1 MKATFS
7 KLMAV
12 VVTLSL
18 VCSFGATPAIAA
30 NPEPPAYN
38 GTVREQPARAV
49 EIPAEIR
56 GSFPQDAMSVEEFI
70 AYNSGRVPHALEEAV
85 EKEVAVIVELDQA
98 PLLAQNTAQ
107 MSLAAQRTY
116 VAGLEKAQ
124 ASLAPQIEAKGA
136 QIISSYTKVYNGF
149 LARVP
154 MNRMDDLRALSG
166 VKNVYL
172 APEYYPDLGAS
183 VPLVGAYD
191 VWADLGY
198 DGTGVNIAIVDT
210 GIDYTH
216 AALGGS
222 GDPADYT
229 ANDPDVIEA
238 GTFPTTKVVGGHDFA
253 GTNYDAGSDVVTNTI
268 PVEDPDPLD
277 ENSHGTHV
285 ASIAAGIAAG
295 DVMTGVAPMA
305 KLFALKVFGASG
317 STNLVPDALE
327 WVATHNLSATTE
339 ADKIHVINMSLGSS
353 WGPNDVT
360 DPEMEWIDNLTTSGV
375 VVVIS
380 AGNSGDTPYIV
391 GSPSVADSAISVAGS
406 TTGYATGPTTAIS
419 GTSYVTQTGIIYQV
433 PSFDG
438 GTGIF
443 TEAVTAELGYVGALT
458 DTDTLCAIGGIA
470 TDALEGKIALI
481 QRGTCGFTDKVNNAA
496 ALGAVGAIIFNDAAR
511 GNELVTM
518 AGPPVSI
525 PAGFIA
531 HTHGLYLVPADGEQ
545 IHVSAVDEVETVPS
559 LVPPDSV
566 YTSSSRGPRG
576 FDSKLKPEIA
586 APAVGIFAAQMG
598 TGNNGVAY
606 SGTSMAAPHVTGV
619 AAMLKQAHPTWT
631 AEQIKAAMMNTAAD
645 MIMPYPI
652 ARVGAGRVDALAAA
666 ETKVVA
672 VGDEDLVSLSYGVVY
687 DGDSD
692 GDGLKVVGGKEITLY
707 NWEATTQTYDV
718 AAMFHTDSIT
728 DGITFEFA
736 PATVEV
742 PAGGSATI
750 AVTMTMETAKMPAG
764 YSRAPE
770 EVSGYAMLTNAD
782 DESVLRVPFYFQ
794 PRPYTELTMTDSNTV
809 IESWLTDVVTA
820 TFDKTGA
827 IDPDPWAFPVLIT
840 DVNEAEQLD
849 AGDLRMLGMDYGWTS
864 GTYGPVFVVA
874 FNTYGPW
881 HTQHPYF
888 AEFDLYLDVDLDGVA
903 DWVVFNSDPDTLSV
917 YVPGVGVYAGAGSPY
932 YPYTDFNA
940 GFAEWYLPVD
950 WVLWSGS
957 TAFNYQMVG
966 FDWEGNADPMVGGT
980 FDWASPPLW
989 TDWDFDSAGG
999 EASAEIWFLDG
1010 YFTSEP
1016 LGFMVVDY
1024 VGDPR
1029 DAGQAYFVP
1038 IEYGGAPV
1046 TIEKTAEPT
1055 AMDAVANGV
1064 ITYTVTLA
1072 NPGTDDAT
1080 DVMFEDVLPT
1090 QMSFGSWITNTAGAI
1105 NVGDTIT
1112 WTGTVPAEDSV
1123 VFVFTAN
1130 LPDAETIS
1138 LLLAEGSVTN
1148 IATFEYAGG
1157 DGEAS
1162 ATTNFYRYIYLPL
1175 VMRAFTTP

>member
-1 MKATFS
+1 MKATLS
-7 KLMAV
+7 RLMAV
-12 VVTLSL
+12 VVAFSL
-18 VCSFGATPAIAA
+18 VCSFGATPASAA
-30 NPEPPAYN
+30 NPEPPTYN
-38 GTVREQPARAV
+38 GVVREQPARAV

-56 GSFPQDAMSVEEFI
+56 DNFPQEAMSVEEFI
-70 AYNSGRVPHALEEAV
+70 AYNGGRVPHALEGAV
-85 EKEVAVIVELDQA
+85 EKQVAVIIELDQA
-98 PLLAQNTAQ
+98 PLLASNTVR
-107 MSLAAQRTY
+107 MTTAAQRTY

-136 QIISSYTKVYNGF
+136 QIISSYTKIYNGF

-154 MNRMDDLRALSG
+154 MNRMNDLRALPG

-172 APEYYPDLGAS
+172 APKYYPDLGAS
-183 VPLVGAYD
+183 VPLIGAYD
-191 VWADLGY
+191 VWADPGY

-216 AALGGS
+216 AVFGGS
-222 GDPADYT
+222 GNPADYT
-229 ANDPDVIEA
+229 ANDPDIIET
-238 GTFPTTKVVGGHDFA
+238 GTFPTAKVVGGYDFA
-253 GTNYDAGSDVVTNTI
+253 GTDYNANEDTD
-268 PVEDPDPLD
+268 PVPDSDPLD

-285 ASIAAGIAAG
+285 ASIAAGIMAG

-305 KLFALKVFGASG
+305 KLFALKVFGAEG

-339 ADKIHVINMSLGSS
+339 AEKIHVVNMSLGSDY
-353 WGPNDVT
+353 GPNNPA
-360 DPEMEWIDNLTTSGV
+360 DPEMIWIDNLTASGV

-380 AGNSGDTPYIV
+380 AGNAGNTPYIV

-406 TTGYATGPTTAIS
+406 TAGYATGPTVEIVDTPYI
-419 GTSYVTQTGIIYQV
+419 TQTGIVYQV

-438 GTGIF
+438 GTGHY

-458 DTDTLCAIGGIA
+458 TSTELCSIAGIPA
-470 TDALEGKIALI
+470 NALEGKVALI
-481 QRGTCGFTDKVNNAA
+481 QRGTCAFTVKVNNAA
-496 ALGAVGAIIFNDAAR
+496 ALGAVGALIYNSAAG

-518 AGPPVSI
+518 AGTPVAI

-531 HTHGLYLVPADGEQ
+531 LTHGQYLIPADGEQ
-545 IHVSAVDEVETVPS
+545 IHVSAEDEVSTVPS

-566 YTSSSRGPRG
+566 YSSSSRGPRG
-576 FDSKLKPEIA
+576 LDSKLKPEIA
-586 APAVGIFAAQMG
+586 APAVGIFAALMG
-598 TGNNGVAY
+598 TGTQGAAF

-619 AAMLKQAHPTWT
+619 AALMKQAHPSWT

-645 MIMPYPI
+645 MIQPYPI
-652 ARVGAGRVDALAAA
+652 ARVGAGRVDAAAAA

-672 VGDEDLVSLSYGVVY
+672 VGDEGLVSLSYGVVY

-692 GDGLKVVGGKEITLY
+692 GDGLKVVGGKKITVY
-707 NWEATTQTYDV
+707 NWETTAQTYTV
-718 AAMFHTDSIT
+718 AAMFHTTSIT
-728 DGITFEFA
+728 DGITFEFD

-742 PAGGSATI
+742 PAGGSASV

-764 YSRAPE
+764 YSRTPE
-770 EVSGYAMLTNAD
+770 EVSGYAMLTNTG

-827 IDPDPWAFPVLIT
+827 IDPDPWAYPVLVT
-840 DVNEAEQLD
+840 DVNEAEQVD

-864 GTYGPVFVVA
+864 ETYGPVFVVA
-874 FNTYGPW
+874 FSTYGPW
-881 HTQHPYF
+881 HTMHPYF
-888 AEFDLYLDVDLDGVA
+888 AGFALYLDVDMDGVT
-903 DWVVFNSDPDTLSV
+903 DWIVFNADANTLSV
-917 YVPGVGVYAGAGSPY
+917 YVPGVGVFAGAGSPY

-940 GFAEWYLPVD
+940 GFAEWYLPAS
-950 WVLWSGS
+950 WVLDVS
-957 TAFNYQMVG
+957 TTFNYQMVG
-966 FDWEGNADPMVGGT
+966 FDWEGNPDPMTGGT
-980 FDWASPPLW
+980 FDWDAPPLAL
-989 TDWDFDSAGG
+989 DWDFDSTGG

-1016 LGFMVVDY
+1016 VGFMVVDY

-1038 IEYGGAPV
+1038 IEYGGEKL

-1055 AMDAVANGV
+1055 VMDAVAGGV

-1072 NPGTDDAT
+1072 NPGTEDAV

-1090 QMSFGSWITNTAGAI
+1090 MLSFGNWVSQPTGVI

-1123 VFVFTAN
+1123 EFAFTAT
-1130 LPDAETIS
+1130 LPGSDTIS
-1138 LLLAEGSVTN
+1138 LLLAEGEVTN
-1148 IATFEYAGG
+1148 TATFEYLGG
-1157 DGEAS
+1157 SGSDD
-1162 ATTNFYRYIYLPL
+1162 ATTRFYRYIYLPL
-1175 VMRAFTTP
+1175 VMRAFTATP